1 MHVCGHWPGSG
12 SPGVSRAKVSSPT
25 HSTLAVSPTSLLC
38 PGAGEGFYPDWLTDE
53 SEYPKNRKK
62 ERDHQGGVL
71 DVKGETSS
79 TIMDHS
85 GAGPSCL
92 PFYQQRPVQGSC
104 KLQQKTSCLLEGE

>member
-38 PGAGEGFYPDWLTDE
+38 TGAGEGFYPDWLTDE

-79 TIMDHS
+79 TIMHKTD
-85 GAGPSCL
+85 L
-92 PFYQQRPVQGSC
+92 PAYLTQDRIVTFLAKGQ
-104 KLQQKTSCLLEGE
+104 